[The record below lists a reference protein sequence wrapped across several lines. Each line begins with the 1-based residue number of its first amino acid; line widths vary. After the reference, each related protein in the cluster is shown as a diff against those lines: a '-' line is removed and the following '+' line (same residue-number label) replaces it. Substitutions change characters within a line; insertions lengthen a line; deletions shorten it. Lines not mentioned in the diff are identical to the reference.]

1 VPGYSGLFV
10 GGVGIDGIITEFFKF
25 FDLVPHDRLCMK
37 LAASG
42 VDSRLV
48 VCVREFIEYEG
59 NYPRKSK

>member
-1 VPGYSGLFV
+1 
-10 GGVGIDGIITEFFKF
+10 
-25 FDLVPHDRLCMK
+25 MK